1 MNQPNQPAQV
11 QEKAP
16 KPQGLLP
23 KNVQSWLLIGLAFL
37 MVAIMWLTGGKKPQT
52 PAKAASSAAPG
63 PGATRSQR
71 NQDCRDA
78 EPHSGIAAP
87 ATCRADRS
95 RAADPLA
102 RCRQRKT
109 PQQSQQP
116 SACGHGA
123 RAAAGRPD
131 PGRAEEACLRV
142 AVCFECR
149 SELPQTSADSRR
161 ATA

>member
-11 QEKAP
+11 QDKAP

-52 PAKAASSAAPG
+52 ASQSSVARHSG
-63 PGATRSQR
+63 PGTARSQR
-71 NQDCRDA
+71 NQDCRNA

-95 RAADPLA
+95 YPADSLA
-102 RCRQRKT
+102 RCRPARFASNPSSRARPVSQPTSERRT
-109 PQQSQQP
+109 PFRRS
-116 SACGHGA
+116 
-123 RAAAGRPD
+123 GRDVPTC
-131 PGRAEEACLRV
+131 RCLLRM
-142 AVCFECR
+142 
-149 SELPQTSADSRR
+149 SL
-161 ATA
+161 